1 MQGPGAGAWARILPS
16 APPATPDPRSLPA
29 DRSELTATASP
40 LPFVPILHLLSCL
53 RGISGCFRLL
63 FDHRPKDRG
72 AGRCAPGLAAS
83 IGAEKNP
90 GARALMGH
98 GAAGPQGGWGQYVAR
113 EPTVGIKSFCPPG
126 KGDPAVP
133 LEALAMPGEAD
144 DTQLNSRL
152 PPAAASRTRLGSLGR
167 ISPYPHRGVGE
178 VLVGTSAPQSA
189 SPPQNELRVD
199 PQGLQGGVSEHAAP
213 RGAPLPPDSP
223 RPVPGGGHLPW
234 TGEEHVCGR
243 SLSQQLS
250 TPLLTGA
257 WKMDTRAVSSS
268 PCRVPSRGRSPC

>member
-1 MQGPGAGAWARILPS
+1 MRSW
-16 APPATPDPRSLPA
+16 PRC
-29 DRSELTATASP
+29 E
-40 LPFVPILHLLSCL
+40 
-53 RGISGCFRLL
+53 
-63 FDHRPKDRG
+63 HRCGKT
-72 AGRCAPGLAAS
+72 
-83 IGAEKNP
+83 P
-90 GARALMGH
+90 GARAPMGH

-133 LEALAMPGEAD
+133 LEALAMPAEAD

-167 ISPYPHRGVGE
+167 ISLYPHRGVGE
-178 VLVGTSAPQSA
+178 VLVGTSAPQPA

-199 PQGLQGGVSEHAAP
+199 PRGLQGGFSALWGTAPTRFPTACSRGRTFATDWRGTRLRALLVPTAQHTAA
-213 RGAPLPPDSP
+213 
-223 RPVPGGGHLPW
+223 
-234 TGEEHVCGR
+234 C
-243 SLSQQLS
+243 
-250 TPLLTGA
+250 LLTGA